1 MDQSHAPLLDALA
14 RYHEDG
20 RYGFTPPGHR
30 QGRGVDERVLAV
42 LGTDPFRSDV
52 LASGGL
58 DDRRSQGAYL
68 SQAEELM
75 ADAVGADSAFFSTCG
90 SSLSVKAA
98 MMSVAGGGDGLLL
111 SRDSHKSIVAGLI
124 FGGLQPRW
132 ITPQWDAERHLSHP
146 PSPEQVEDGWRR
158 HPDADA
164 ALVVSPSPYGT
175 CADLAGIAEV
185 CHRRGKPLIV
195 DEAWGA
201 HLPFHENLPT
211 WAMDAGADV
220 CVVSVHKM
228 GMGFEQGSVFHVQ
241 GDLIDRQKLSSC
253 ADLLM
258 TTSPNVLLYSA
269 IDGWRR
275 QMVERGHDM
284 LGSALDLATSLRA
297 RLDEVPDV
305 TVMADELIGEQASHD
320 LDRLQILMD
329 VEATGTSGYQANDWL
344 REHCRIDVGMS
355 DHRRILATMS
365 AADDDGTGERLIE
378 AIGAWRDAARE
389 FEPPPAM
396 TLPDPDELQLESVM
410 LPRDAFFGATEMVSA
425 DKAAGRIAA
434 EQITPYPPGIPAVV
448 PGERLNEV
456 VIDYLRSGVHA
467 GMNTPDAA
475 DTELAEFRVVAR
487 V

>member
-1 MDQSHAPLLDALA
+1 MDQSHAPLLEALA
-14 RYHEDG
+14 RYRADD

-30 QGRGVDERVLAV
+30 QGRGADERVTAV

-58 DDRRSQGAYL
+58 DDRRSQGGYL
-68 SQAEELM
+68 AHAEELM
-75 ADAVGADSAFFSTCG
+75 ADAVGADYAFFSTCG

-98 MMSVAGGGDGLLL
+98 MMAVAGGGDGLLL

-132 ITPQWDAERHLSHP
+132 ITPQWDADRHLSHP
-146 PSPEQVEDGWRR
+146 PSPEQVEEGWRR

-164 ALVVSPSPYGT
+164 ALIVSPSPYGT
-175 CADLAGIAEV
+175 CADLRAIAEV

-201 HLPFHENLPT
+201 HLPFHEDLPT

-241 GDLIDRQKLSSC
+241 GDLIDRDRLSAC

-269 IDGWRR
+269 MDGWRR

-284 LGSALDLATSLRA
+284 LSTALDLASSLRA
-297 RLDEVPDV
+297 TLDELPDV
-305 TVMADELIGEQASHD
+305 TVTERELLGEQASHD
-320 LDRLQILMD
+320 LDRLQILLD
-329 VEATGTSGYQANDWL
+329 VADTGTSGYQANDWL
-344 REHCRIDVGMS
+344 REHPPTRPRHERPPPHPGHDVGRRRRG
-355 DHRRILATMS
+355 HR
-365 AADDDGTGERLIE
+365 
-378 AIGAWRDAARE
+378 GA
-389 FEPPPAM
+389 
-396 TLPDPDELQLESVM
+396 PD
-410 LPRDAFFGATEMVSA
+410 RCA
-425 DKAAGRIAA
+425 
-434 EQITPYPPGIPAVV
+434 
-448 PGERLNEV
+448 
-456 VIDYLRSGVHA
+456 H
-467 GMNTPDAA
+467 
-475 DTELAEFRVVAR
+475 RVA
-487 V
+487 